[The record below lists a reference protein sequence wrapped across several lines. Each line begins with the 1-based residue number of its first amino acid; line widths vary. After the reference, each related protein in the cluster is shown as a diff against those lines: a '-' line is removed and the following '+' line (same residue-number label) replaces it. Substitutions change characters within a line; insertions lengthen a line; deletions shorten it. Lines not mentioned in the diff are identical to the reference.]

1 MLWLQ
6 ADFDASER
14 HACEVLHVHRSS
26 VRYQSQAKDQA
37 PLTARIKEIAA
48 VRVRYGY
55 KRIHVLLRREGWGV
69 NHKRVYRL
77 YCQEGLNL
85 RRKRPRRHVSAANR
99 QMRPEVTRANECW
112 AMDFVPDALFDGR
125 RLRVLTV
132 LDVFTRESLALE
144 VGQSLRGDEVA
155 GVLEMLLLNRP
166 APKRICCDNGPEFV
180 SKTDDK
186 WAYEHGIEL
195 VFSRPGKPMDNGY
208 IESFNGRFREECLN
222 ANWFLSL
229 ADAKRKISAWQGDY
243 NVSRPHMSLGYMTPV
258 EFSSQARQLPG
269 LAGQTECRLL
279 T

>member
-6 ADFDASER
+6 TDFDASER
-14 HACEVLHVHRSS
+14 HACEVLHVHRSA

-55 KRIHVLLRREGWGV
+55 KRIHVLRRREGWGV
-69 NHKRVYRL
+69 NHKRGYRL

-85 RRKRPRRHVSAANR
+85 RRKRPRRHVSSANR
-99 QMRPEVTRANECW
+99 QVRPEVTRANECW
-112 AMDFVPDALFDGR
+112 AIDFVSDALFDGR

-132 LDVFTRESLALE
+132 LDVFTRESLVLE
-144 VGQSLRGDEVA
+144 VGQNLRGDEVA
-155 GVLEMLLLNRP
+155 GVLELLLLNRQ

-180 SKTDDK
+180 SKTVDK
-186 WAYEHGIEL
+186 WAYEHGVEL
-195 VFSRPGKPMDNGY
+195 AFSRPGKPMDNGH

-229 ADAKRKISAWQGDY
+229 DDARRKIAAWQEDY
-243 NVSRPHMSLGYMTPV
+243 TVCRPHMSLGYLTPE
-258 EFSSQARQLPG
+258 EFSS
-269 LAGQTECRLL
+269 QTECRLL